1 MIMATKIIEHLGISE
16 LRSLIADVVGVP
28 NSRVLQ
34 WGKEQDVSALDFFIT
49 VRVNPAA
56 SLANTFKFDKLA
68 EKQTIEAQKE
78 STAIVGFHGKNAFIM
93 AEFFQQSL
101 LSEKANQLFDTI
113 KCGLVRT
120 SDVQNLTIP
129 FGAGYE
135 ERAEIQLTLSHNFTI
150 EYQQNRIETVDIGL
164 VLNQ

>member
-1 MIMATKIIEHLGISE
+1 MKIIKNLSQSRFRNLISQ
-16 LRSLIADVVGVP
+16 LIDVP

-49 VRVNPAA
+49 LQINPSA
-56 SLANTFKFDKLA
+56 SLSNSFKFDKTL
-68 EKQTIEAQKE
+68 EKQTIQAQKE

-101 LSEKANQLFDTI
+101 LSEKANQLFDTM

-120 SDVQNLTIP
+120 SDVQDLTIP

-135 ERAEIQLTLSHNFTI
+135 ERAQIQLTLSHNFTI
-150 EYQQNRIETVDIGL
+150 EYQQNRIETVEIGL

>member
-1 MIMATKIIEHLGISE
+1 MATKIIEHLNLSE
-16 LRSLIADVVGVP
+16 FRSLVADVAGVS
-28 NSRVLQ
+28 NSRVLE
-34 WGKEQDVSALDFFIT
+34 WGKQQDVSALDSFIT
-49 VRVNPAA
+49 VQVNPSA
-56 SLANTFKFDKLA
+56 SLSNSFKFDKIL
-68 EKQTIEAQKE
+68 EKQTIQAQKE
-78 STAIVGFHGKNAFIM
+78 SNAVIGFHGKNAMIM
-93 AEFFQQSL
+93 CEFFQVAL

-135 ERAEIQLTLSHNFTI
+135 ERAQIQLTLSHNFTI
-150 EYQQNRIETVDIGL
+150 EYEQNRIETVDIGL